1 MSNYTLVRAA
11 DAEVLPASGIT
22 LLADAAGNG
31 GVLTSN
37 RSFMAA
43 GTDGAPPHFHRGAA
57 ELFFVLN
64 GTLDVLLGEEIVTVT
79 ANDLLVVP
87 AGLPHAFAPAK
98 DAAADVL
105 FVYTPS
111 KPRFDYYRLLE
122 PCTPATRTRRSWRT
136 RRTATTTTTS
146 TARCGPPADPI
157 GLVTVAQPGYPR
169 RFRVPSPGQVGGT

>member
-1 MSNYTLVRAA
+1 MSDYTLVRAT

-22 LLADAAGNG
+22 LLADAAGTG

-43 GTDGAPPHFHRGAA
+43 GTDGAPPHLHSGAA
-57 ELFFVLN
+57 ELFFVLD

-79 ANDLLVVP
+79 VNDLLVVP

-98 DAAADVL
+98 DASADVL

-122 PCTPATRTRRSWRT
+122 RLYTGEADAAELADTQDRYDNHYVDSPVW
-136 RRTATTTTTS
+136 
-146 TARCGPPADPI
+146 TAR
-157 GLVTVAQPGYPR
+157 
-169 RFRVPSPGQVGGT
+169 

>member
-122 PCTPATRTRRSWRT
+122 RLYIGEADAAELTDTQDRYDNHYVDSPVW
-136 RRTATTTTTS
+136 
-146 TARCGPPADPI
+146 TAR
-157 GLVTVAQPGYPR
+157 
-169 RFRVPSPGQVGGT
+169 

>member
-22 LLADAAGNG
+22 LLADAAGTG

-43 GTDGAPPHFHRGAA
+43 GTDGAPPHFHSGAA
-57 ELFFVLN
+57 ELFYVLD
-64 GTLDVLLGEEIVTVT
+64 GQLDVLLDQEIVTVT

-87 AGLPHAFAPAK
+87 AGMPHAFAPA
-98 DAAADVL
+98 AGASADVL

-122 PCTPATRTRRSWRT
+122 RLYTGAADVAELSETQDRYDNHYVESFVW
-136 RRTATTTTTS
+136 A
-146 TARCGPPADPI
+146 ARD
-157 GLVTVAQPGYPR
+157 
-169 RFRVPSPGQVGGT
+169 

>member
-1 MSNYTLVRAA
+1 MSNYTLVRAT

-22 LLADAAGNG
+22 LLADAAGTG

-43 GTDGAPPHFHRGAA
+43 GTDGAPPHFHSAAA
-57 ELFFVLN
+57 ELFFVLD
-64 GTLDVLLGEEIVTVT
+64 GRLDVLLGEEIVTVT

-98 DAAADVL
+98 GASADVL

-122 PCTPATRTRRSWRT
+122 RLYTGEADAAELADTQDRYDNHYVDSPVW
-136 RRTATTTTTS
+136 
-146 TARCGPPADPI
+146 TAR
-157 GLVTVAQPGYPR
+157 
-169 RFRVPSPGQVGGT
+169 